1 MDPRVRDTQLTG
13 GLGNR
18 LSAGL
23 SEPHR
28 LSLEL
33 LRIRLLD
40 FWHDPASPSGIVYP
54 KFSLLHKSEGS
65 SERSCG
71 LGGEISTESEEKR
84 CLKQTK
90 EDFP

>member
-1 MDPRVRDTQLTG
+1 MDLRVRDTQLTG

-54 KFSLLHKSEGS
+54 KFSLYSTKV
-65 SERSCG
+65 
-71 LGGEISTESEEKR
+71 GEAHFHFELSR
-84 CLKQTK
+84 VDLLLLCHDALLW
-90 EDFP
+90 